1 MLQLSESAA
10 QKFLNEGNR
19 YYDRN
24 LFEEAIPLYLKELDK
39 GKSYSAKNEAR
50 EKLANCYRLTGRFLE
65 ANEIYKKIV
74 YVSNRTNK
82 SENVL
87 NYANSLKSSALYE
100 EAAEQFKE
108 YIKRE
113 PDDPMGPIYL
123 ESCYMAQEWLDEADE
138 YLVMN
143 HEMFNTAESDFGA
156 TYYEDGIVITSSR
169 EGGMRR
175 FINLSDNTGTTA
187 TDLYY
192 INLLTIHG
200 DQPEITN
207 MEQLNSFTHDGVA
220 TFSRNGKEVY
230 FTRTIMGKKDRKT
243 NMILN
248 SLQVFYSQKNQAGV
262 WTEPV
267 SAFNFNSAKYSIGQP
282 SLSSDERTIFFIS
295 DMPGGFGKTDIYYAE
310 KQRNGSWGEPIN
322 AGKEINTFGVELFPF
337 IHGNDTL
344 FFSSDT
350 HPGMGKLDIFY
361 SVKKDGKWG
370 KVKNMKTPVNSIGA
384 DFGIVLTPNGN
395 RGFFSSD
402 RFNGYGKEDIYTL
415 YREEPLEF
423 ELTGNKIRFPDHT
436 IYNGLSFKISREGET
451 NSHDLEYDN
460 GFFSFELEEDS
471 LYRLGIRKNR
481 FSYDAIKLKITRD
494 SIEEMYTAE
503 LQSRISPMVVSGVLS
518 EPRTV
523 IKRNTVFED
532 RKKKVPVEQ
541 IDTITENIPVPS
553 AEVFLSEEDVKI
565 NKAITD
571 KEGNY
576 DFPDVLQ
583 SGTKYLLTATRM
595 ELPEETD
602 QSEELLAENQDQ
614 VNECE
619 DMPAEKEDLP
629 TEIEDPLTGNEE
641 PSTEN
646 HEVPAEG
653 EKTST
658 DTADLLAES
667 EDLLTENED
676 LTNANED
683 FTAESAVENEV
694 NKPGEEEDATEYNAV
709 QAKEDPVEP
718 EQAYVTQAEQSATN
732 GTTTKSLEDPTY
744 IPEEYLNQA
753 DQSAANTT
761 TTAATPGD
769 QQNAQEAPKAAK
781 EESYMNLTGTVLSE
795 EDKKAISDVK
805 IKVYSEDILESEGAT
820 DTRGEFDLA
829 VPVRERYDVDMNK
842 EGYFHKQVQ
851 LTKEEAARPEA
862 LQGVTMP
869 PIEKNRTMELRNIL
883 FDLDKSSIRP
893 ESYRELN
900 RLADFMKE
908 NPGVIVQLNAHTDT
922 RGNFYYNIQLSQ
934 KRAASVKRYLQQQG
948 IAETRLIAQGFGESF
963 PVVPAAVREDDH
975 LRNRRVEFSV
985 TDRHGNKQWYF
996 SADKPVHTK
1005 GFIISDE
1012 NIYSE
1017 KRPFTKDAVLPKGL
1031 FYRIKIVELGGPVQ
1045 YNAFKGLFPVV
1056 QQFNQHNKCYG
1067 YYAGLFTSL
1076 DDAET
1081 GLEIIK
1087 RNFLDAEIEAFYNN
1101 RKIKVS
1107 ESLAL
1112 AGNPTVGE
1120 TAGHAGQE
1128 FFYAIQIGAFKRSLN
1143 PSQEREMKAVAPMLD
1158 LITLEDKS
1166 NVVYALGSFRS
1177 YEEAFN
1183 AKKTYAVGDA
1193 ISGAYVIAVL
1203 NGKKISIREAKNIA
1217 QR

>member
-1 MLQLSESAA
+1 MNCIFRYTIFISILLSLQLSEAAA

-19 YYDRN
+19 YFDRN
-24 LFEEAIPLYLKELDK
+24 LFEEAIPFYLKELDK
-39 GKSYSAKNEAR
+39 GKSYNAKNEAR
-50 EKLANCYRLTGRFLE
+50 EKLASCYRLTGRFLE

-74 YVSNRTNK
+74 YASNRNNK

-100 EAAEQFKE
+100 EAAEQFKK
-108 YIKRE
+108 YIELE
-113 PDDPMGPIYL
+113 PNDPMGPIYL
-123 ESCYMAQEWLDEADE
+123 ESCYMAQEWLNEEDE
-138 YLVMN
+138 YFVMN
-143 HEMFNTAESDFGA
+143 HEMFNTTETDFGA

-169 EGGMRR
+169 EGGLRK

-207 MEQLNSFTHDGVA
+207 MEQLNSFAHDGAA
-220 TFSRNGKEVY
+220 TFSRDGKEVY
-230 FTRTIMGKKDRKT
+230 YTRTIMGKKDRKT

-248 SLQVFYSQKNQAGV
+248 SLQVLYSRKDHTGN

-267 SAFNFNSAKYSIGQP
+267 SAFDFNSEKYSIGQP
-282 SLSSDERTIFFIS
+282 NLSADGKTIFFIS
-295 DMPGGFGKTDIYYAE
+295 DMPGGHGATDIYYAE
-310 KQRNGSWGEPIN
+310 KQRDGRWGEPIN
-322 AGKEINTFGVELFPF
+322 AGKKINTFGIELFPF

-361 SVKKDGKWG
+361 SVKEDGEWG
-370 KVKNMKTPVNSIGA
+370 KVKNMKTPVNSIGD
-384 DFGIVLTPNGN
+384 DFGIVLTPDGN

-402 RFNGYGKEDIYTL
+402 RFNGYGREDIYTL
-415 YREEPLEF
+415 YRQEPLQFEF
-423 ELTGNKIRFPDHT
+423 AGNEIRFPDHT
-436 IYNGLSFKISREGET
+436 IYNGLSFKISKEGET
-451 NSHDLEYDN
+451 DSHDPDFHN

-471 LYRLGIRKNR
+471 LYSLSIRKNR

-494 SIEEMYTAE
+494 STEEMYTAE

-518 EPRTV
+518 QPKTV

-571 KEGNY
+571 KDGNY

-595 ELPEETD
+595 DMPGETD
-602 QSEELLAENQDQ
+602 QSEELLAENQDP
-614 VNECE
+614 VTESE
-619 DMPAEKEDLP
+619 DIPTEKEELH
-629 TEIEDPLTGNEE
+629 TEKEE
-641 PSTEN
+641 P
-646 HEVPAEG
+646 
-653 EKTST
+653 
-658 DTADLLAES
+658 LAES
-667 EDLLTENED
+667 I
-676 LTNANED
+676 
-683 FTAESAVENEV
+683 VENEV
-694 NKPGEEEDATEYNAV
+694 SKLREEEEYL
-709 QAKEDPVEP
+709 
-718 EQAYVTQAEQSATN
+718 TQTDQSAAT
-732 GTTTKSLEDPTY
+732 GASTKTLEDPTY
-744 IPEEYLNQA
+744 IPEEYLTTEKNNA
-753 DQSAANTT
+753 GAVDHPAA
-761 TTAATPGD
+761 GD
-769 QQNAQEAPKAAK
+769 QQNAQEAPVAAE

-795 EDKKAISDVK
+795 EDNKAIPDVK

-820 DTRGEFDLA
+820 DARGQFDLV

-842 EGYFHKQVQ
+842 QGYFHKQVQ
-851 LTKEEAARPEA
+851 LTREEATRPEA
-862 LQGVTMP
+862 LQGVTLP
-869 PIEKNRTMELRNIL
+869 PIEKKRAMELRNIF

-963 PVVPAAVREDDH
+963 PVVPEAVREADH

-996 SADKPVHTK
+996 SADKPVHTN

-1012 NIYSE
+1012 DIYSE
-1017 KRPFTKDAVLPKGL
+1017 KRPFNKDAALPKGL
-1031 FYRIKIVELGGPVQ
+1031 FYRIKIVELGGTVQ

-1056 QQFNQHNKCYG
+1056 QQFNQHNNCYG

-1101 RKIKVS
+1101 RKIAVN

-1112 AGNPTVGE
+1112 TGNPTVGK
-1120 TAGHAGQE
+1120 TAGQSGQE
-1128 FFYAIQIGAFKRSLN
+1128 FFYAIQVGAFKRSLK
-1143 PSQEREMKAVAPMLD
+1143 PSQEREMKAAAPKLD
-1158 LITLEDKS
+1158 LITLQDKS
-1166 NVVYALGSFRS
+1166 NVVYALGSFQS

-1217 QR
+1217 RR